1 MTERTYRYVGPSDLL
16 ATVRPGGEGRAI
28 RSPDDLTAWSTG
40 RGDAELDEP
49 FTYVV
54 DLSGTLRLAPRR
66 SEHVACAG
74 GAPVLGAGEV
84 AFRRER
90 GRWVV
95 DEISNQST
103 GYCPDV
109 TSWPAVRDALDHAGI
124 AYPGGFT
131 HPVIFRRCP
140 TCHERNIVRDDDFH
154 CALCDTE
161 LPATWNM
168 DPRA

>member
-1 MTERTYRYVGPSDLL
+1 MTEQTYRYVGPADLL

-28 RSPDDLTAWSTG
+28 RSLDDLAAWSSN

-74 GAPVLGAGEV
+74 GVPVLGAGEV
-84 AFRRER
+84 MFRRER

-109 TSWPAVRDALDHAGI
+109 TSWPAVRDALDQAGL
-124 AYPGGFT
+124 AHPGSFT

-140 TCHERNIVRDDDFH
+140 ACHERNIVRDDDFH
-154 CALCDTE
+154 CAFCDTE
-161 LPATWNM
+161 LPATWNITGS
-168 DPRA
+168 